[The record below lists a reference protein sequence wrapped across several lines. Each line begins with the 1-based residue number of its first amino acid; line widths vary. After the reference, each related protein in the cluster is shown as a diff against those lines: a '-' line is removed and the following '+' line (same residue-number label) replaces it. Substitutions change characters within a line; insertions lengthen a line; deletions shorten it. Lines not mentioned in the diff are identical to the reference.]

1 MLIIASGY
9 KTVCIDVLK
18 FKDIEDFISKSAK
31 ILLSFDSKT
40 KTFPFNLLKSK
51 TNSLLREY
59 LENDYYDYVV
69 TMCDSTIQDLY
80 KLKIRVIDKK
90 VIIDKKKEEY
100 LTRTKE
106 KILLNADY
114 IDDFTDYKLYL
125 EEVGISFFSLKIG

>member
-90 VIIDKKKEEY
+90 VIIYKKKEEY

>member
-114 IDDFTDYKLYL
+114 IDDFSDYKLYL

>member
-90 VIIDKKKEEY
+90 VIIGKKKEEY